1 MTTYPD
7 EIEENP
13 EEFGEEEEELFQEDE
28 DEMSMDEEV
37 GIDLVDVLTT
47 PEGDTVCSALVSLV
61 QQVQTQNKILI
72 KILGKIGA

>member
-7 EIEENP
+7 EISEIP
-13 EEFGEEEEELFQEDE
+13 EEGEILPGEEEDEEMF
-28 DEMSMDEEV
+28 MDEEDV

-72 KILGKIGA
+72 KILGKLA

>member
-13 EEFGEEEEELFQEDE
+13 EELEEEEELFQEE
-28 DEMSMDEEV
+28 DEMSMDEEI

-72 KILGKIGA
+72 KILGKLGA

>member
-13 EEFGEEEEELFQEDE
+13 EEFEEEEEEELFQEE
-28 DEMSMDEEV
+28 DEMSMDEEI

-72 KILGKIGA
+72 KILGKLGA

>member
-7 EIEENP
+7 EVEENP
-13 EEFGEEEEELFQEDE
+13 EEFEEGEIYPEDEDE
-28 DEMSMDEEV
+28 DEMFTEEEI

-72 KILGKIGA
+72 KILGKLGA

>member
-13 EEFGEEEEELFQEDE
+13 EELEEEEELFQED
-28 DEMSMDEEV
+28 DDMSMDEEI

-72 KILGKIGA
+72 KILGKLGA

>member
-13 EEFGEEEEELFQEDE
+13 EELEEEEELFQEEE

-72 KILGKIGA
+72 KILGKLGA

>member
-13 EEFGEEEEELFQEDE
+13 EELEEDEELFQEE
-28 DEMSMDEEV
+28 DEMSMDEEI

-72 KILGKIGA
+72 KILGKLGA

>member
-13 EEFGEEEEELFQEDE
+13 EELEEEEELLQEEE
-28 DEMSMDEEV
+28 DEMSMDEEI

-72 KILGKIGA
+72 KILGKLGA

>member
-13 EEFGEEEEELFQEDE
+13 EELEEEEELFQED
-28 DEMSMDEEV
+28 DEMSMDEEI

-72 KILGKIGA
+72 KILGKLGA

>member
-13 EEFGEEEEELFQEDE
+13 EEFEEEEEELFQEDE

-37 GIDLVDVLTT
+37 GIDLVDVLTN
-47 PEGDTVCSALVSLV
+47 PEQNFDKDPRENRSL
-61 QQVQTQNKILI
+61 KITTFY
-72 KILGKIGA
+72 